1 MNRSLTALFAALE
14 AALVAAI
21 GIGIPLVP
29 LTVLWGVQYGFASD
43 WVVFWRASVDSWL
56 LGHGVDLHVQL
67 DSQLATALGV
77 TTSDSVFA
85 ITIAPL
91 GFALLT
97 LLLAVR
103 AGRRVGETRYRN
115 LGALVGLGTFA
126 LLSLLL
132 SLSAV
137 FPLARPS
144 LVQGALLPT
153 LVFAVGFA
161 VGVLG
166 TRRAVGDDAGSSI
179 RDWVND
185 WSPSIRDTVFAA
197 LRGGA
202 ATVALVLAVSAVLVT
217 VMLAANYA
225 DVIALY
231 EGLHTGG
238 LGGFALTI
246 AQIAFLPNLVIWGAS
261 WLAGPGFAIG
271 TGSNVGPL
279 STQLGPMPA
288 VPVLGALPTGELA
301 FGFVGLLVPIA
312 AGFLV
317 AAVLQRGAVPPT
329 LGLRVA
335 AGVGTGVVAGVLLGA
350 LAAIS
355 GGSAGPGRLLDV
367 GPDSLAVGL
376 LVALEVAVGSVI
388 GFLAAGRAQRR

>member
-67 DSQLATALGV
+67 DSELATALGV
-77 TTSDSVFA
+77 TGSDSVFA
-85 ITIAPL
+85 VTIAPL

-97 LLLAVR
+97 LLLAAR

-126 LLSLLL
+126 VLSLLL

-161 VGVLG
+161 VGLLG
-166 TRRAVGDDAGSSI
+166 TRRAAGDDAGSSI
-179 RDWVND
+179 RDWVSD
-185 WSPSIRDTVFAA
+185 WSPSIRGTVFAA
-197 LRGGA
+197 LRGGT
-202 ATVALVLAVSAVLVT
+202 ATVALVLAVSAVLIT
-217 VMLAANYA
+217 VLLAANYA

-246 AQIAFLPNLVIWGAS
+246 AQIAFLPNVVVWVAS
-261 WLAGPGFAIG
+261 WLIGPGFAIG
-271 TGSNVGPL
+271 TGSSVSAL
-279 STQLGPMPA
+279 STQLGPVPA
-288 VPVLGALPTGELA
+288 VPLLGAVPTGDLA
-301 FGFVGLLVPIA
+301 FGFIGLLVPIA
-312 AGFLV
+312 AAFVVG
-317 AAVLQRGAVPPT
+317 AVLFARLNRAEP
-329 LGLRVA
+329 LLL
-335 AGVGTGVVAGVLLGA
+335 VGTGLATGVIGGALLGL
-350 LAAIS
+350 LAWFSA
-355 GGSAGPGRLLDV
+355 GAAGPGRLVQV
-367 GPDSLAVGL
+367 GPDPWAVAGLA
-376 LVALEVAVGSVI
+376 ALEI
-388 GFLAAGRAQRR
+388 GLAATAGLFAASRRSTT